1 MFYIV
6 YRVMVIADGMFSRSA
21 GAKSLE
27 TTSRVSEE
35 AKARAQEELA
45 GRTGDTDSEADEE

>member
-1 MFYIV
+1 MANGI
-6 YRVMVIADGMFSRSA
+6 FSRSA

-35 AKARAQEELA
+35 AKVCAQEELA